1 MRNSRFNLEFAAAT
15 VSLLMAF
22 AASAT
27 PIPLYDLYRRTEGLT
42 YGDLSLTAVVYFV
55 GAVTALLIFGRISNH
70 LGRKPVT
77 FMVFALSA
85 AASVILLDVG
95 SARPLI
101 FGRLLLGLACGLAS
115 SAIAA
120 YVVESAPEA
129 LRWLAAVILANAPM
143 VGLTLGALV
152 SGALVEYAPY
162 PRVLCYAVILCGLA
176 ACGVLVA
183 LCKETVARTPGLV
196 ASFRPLFALPHAD
209 RRTYPVAA
217 CTFVAT
223 WALGG
228 FYQAFGPSIA
238 ASQFG
243 EQNAFTGALVFSSYL
258 LPSALGGPLT
268 ARFAPSLVQRVGMA
282 AYTLAVAG
290 LLVSIR
296 ASALSMFLLMG
307 ALAGMFQGA
316 VLTGSIRTL
325 LEGVTPQGRA
335 GILSLIYAT
344 SYAGAAIPSFLAG
357 QLSHFMSLLQI
368 AICYGVLAALAC
380 LVTLLFARTPMPQ
393 AKRAA

>member
-223 WALGG
+223 WALG
-228 FYQAFGPSIA
+228 
-238 ASQFG
+238 
-243 EQNAFTGALVFSSYL
+243 
-258 LPSALGGPLT
+258 
-268 ARFAPSLVQRVGMA
+268 
-282 AYTLAVAG
+282 
-290 LLVSIR
+290 
-296 ASALSMFLLMG
+296 MFLLMG

-357 QLSHFMSLLQI
+357 RLSHFMSLLQI